1 MLRHIVLLQ
10 IGDQVGAAE
19 IVSLIDELAAV
30 AFEIPG
36 IVAFAGGAKTQGS
49 GLSQGFT
56 HALTIDFIDETARD
70 AYLSGLDKDDVGRR
84 ISEMTV
90 GGLGGVL
97 AMNIDISDM
106 KFPDDIPP
114 KKLQA
119 KWV

>member
-10 IGDQVGAAE
+10 IGDG
-19 IVSLIDELAAV
+19 VSASQITGLLDELSQV
-30 AFEIPG
+30 ALETPG
-36 IVAFAGGAKTQGS
+36 ILAFAGGPKTPGS

-56 HALTIDFIDETARD
+56 HALTIDFVDGAARD
-70 AYLSGLDKDDVGRR
+70 AYLSGLDKDGVGRR

-97 AMNIDISDM
+97 AINLDISDM
-106 KFPDDIPP
+106 KTPDDLSR

-119 KWV
+119 KWI